1 MRRYKNL
8 GGSSGVVAYES
19 GEDSIS
25 VRFRDGNTYLYN
37 QQMPGK
43 KLVERMQELAE
54 EGKGLHTYISKT
66 VKKRYAAK
74 SR

>member
-8 GGSSGVVAYES
+8 GGTSGVVAYEVA
-19 GEDSIS
+19 EDSIS

-37 QQMPGK
+37 HQAPGK

-54 EGKGLHTYISKT
+54 EGKGLHTYITKT
-66 VKKRYAAK
+66 VKKRYASK
-74 SR
+74 TR